1 MSSNNEKELNILNNN
16 ISLKQIK
23 PLTKENLDKHN
34 YINYL
39 NTSMTKEQ
47 RIKKGSNFK
56 NKKESPYI

>member
-1 MSSNNEKELNILNNN
+1 MSSDNQKGVEKLNND
-16 ISLKQIK
+16 ISLIEIK

-56 NKKESPYI
+56 NQKKSPYI